1 MDSYTN
7 EASQAQNDR
16 CNLFSDAHV
25 LRKFRKLKQKLKRH
39 HFRQGTQYQQVFLF
53 EKRNGT
59 GKTRIVYFW
68 NIETILHVYK
78 SYVSYKGMICAHLG
92 SIPYFQI

>member
-7 EASQAQNDR
+7 EASQVQTDR
-16 CNLFSDAHV
+16 CNLFPDAHV
-25 LRKFRKLKQKLKRH
+25 LRKFRKLNKSWSDLTSAKGRNINKYFFLK
-39 HFRQGTQYQQVFLF
+39 
-53 EKRNGT
+53 KNDT

-68 NIETILHVYK
+68 NIETLLYK
-78 SYVSYKGMICAHLG
+78 SYVSYKGIIYAHLG

>member
-7 EASQAQNDR
+7 VASQVQNDR
-16 CNLFSDAHV
+16 CNLFPDAHV
-25 LRKFRKLKQKLKRH
+25 LRKFRKLKQKLKRP

-53 EKRNGT
+53 EKKNGT

-68 NIETILHVYK
+68 NIETILYK

-92 SIPYFQI
+92 SIPYVQI

>member
-7 EASQAQNDR
+7 EASQVQTDR
-16 CNLFSDAHV
+16 CNLFPDARV
-25 LRKFRKLKQKLKRH
+25 LRNFRKLKQKLKRP

-53 EKRNGT
+53 EKKNGT
-59 GKTRIVYFW
+59 VYFW
-68 NIETILHVYK
+68 NIETLLNK
-78 SYVSYKGMICAHLG
+78 SYVSYNGMICVHLG

>member
-7 EASQAQNDR
+7 EASQVQTDR
-16 CNLFSDAHV
+16 CNLFPDARVLGNFENWNKSWSDLTSV
-25 LRKFRKLKQKLKRH
+25 KGRNINKYFFLKK
-39 HFRQGTQYQQVFLF
+39 
-53 EKRNGT
+53 NGT

-68 NIETILHVYK
+68 NIERILYK
-78 SYVSYKGMICAHLG
+78 SYVSYNGMICAHLG

>member
-7 EASQAQNDR
+7 EASQVQYDR
-16 CNLFSDAHV
+16 CNLFPGAHV
-25 LRKFRKLKQKLKRH
+25 LRKFRKLKQKLKRP

-53 EKRNGT
+53 EKNGT

-68 NIETILHVYK
+68 NI
-78 SYVSYKGMICAHLG
+78 
-92 SIPYFQI
+92 